1 MDLSAYALAPS
12 PRDSVFE
19 RERDMRL
26 TESMRPSQGPEGLS
40 SLPTR
45 FQIHQYNDPEIL
57 EFFDGHGVKHRLLG
71 DHLFIIRSRGQDV
84 AAGPGDWLAIAP
96 DGEVEVQRGDYTV
109 RAQRRI
115 KSAKQARERS
125 RRGETSKGAVLSPTR

>member
-1 MDLSAYALAPS
+1 MDLSAYALEPS

-57 EFFDGHGVKHRLLG
+57 EFFNGHGVKYHLLG
-71 DHLFIIRSRGQDV
+71 DHLFTIRSRGQDV
-84 AAGPGDWLAIAP
+84 AAGPGDWLVIAP
-96 DGEVEVQRGDYTV
+96 DGEVEVRRGDYAI
-109 RAQRRI
+109 RAQLAI
-115 KSAKQARERS
+115 TSAKQARERS